1 MAIMEHAPASVG
13 RRAFLKG
20 AAVAAAAAASV
31 PMRDAFAH
39 QAKPKANNNQ
49 IWLMTSAFAS
59 DPDFEAVV
67 ARAKTLGAQG
77 LELCVFRRDTDRND
91 HIATHLE
98 YDSFTADRAKK
109 VIEICNREGLRI
121 SVGAYDNLIGGN
133 PDLQVVNQNHILKLI
148 RIAAML
154 GGDANDVVCGT
165 FVGYDHILGRQDS
178 GFEKNL
184 VKFKKVFQPILNYAK
199 SLGVTLCVEN
209 CPMEGWQPVTQPDA
223 YNNLPGCLAARKL
236 MYAILDDDS
245 ALQETYDPSHDI
257 WQHIDPTDVINA
269 MDFRKLRRVH
279 IKGTRNFTNDE
290 EAIHWGRLYPQ
301 QSVDAA
307 LAKKAGVPLPG
318 GEWDRLSYEPRLPG
332 FGGSDSCDWTRF
344 LENLMAKG
352 YRNPFVIE
360 NEGCNSSHTGN
371 MGATMQGFKAT
382 ILNTAPVVWPL
393 GPDGYAYDASAMK
406 PMTDRFAKDLPVMT
420 MAKIS

>member
-1 MAIMEHAPASVG
+1 MNDKCILKGDAHC

-20 AAVAAAAAASV
+20 AAALVAALPAGKAL
-31 PMRDAFAH
+31 AH
-39 QAKPKANNNQ
+39 APRPKANNNP
-49 IWLMTSAFAS
+49 IWLMTSAFAA

-67 ARAKTLGAQG
+67 ARAKALGAQG

-91 HIATHLE
+91 HIATHLD
-98 YDSFTADRAKK
+98 YDSFTPDRAKQI
-109 VIEICNREGLRI
+109 IEICNRERLRI

-133 PDLQVVNQNHILKLI
+133 PALQVVNQNHILKLV

-165 FVGYDHILGRQDS
+165 FVGYDHELGRQDG

-184 VKFKKVFQPILNYAK
+184 IKFKKVFQPILNYAK

-209 CPMEGWQPVTQPDA
+209 CPMEGWQPVTAPDA

-257 WQHIDPTDVINA
+257 WQHIDPSDVVNS

-290 EAIHWGRLYPQ
+290 EAVHWGRLYPQ

-307 LAKKAGVPLPG
+307 LARKAGVPLPSS
-318 GEWDRLSYEPRLPG
+318 EWDRLSYEPRLPG
-332 FGGSDSCDWTRF
+332 FGGSDSCDWTKF
-344 LENLMAKG
+344 LETLMAKG

-393 GPDGYAYDASAMK
+393 GPDGYQFDYSSLK
-406 PMTDRFAKDLPVMT
+406 PMTDAFARNLPVVT
-420 MAKIS
+420 VESLT